1 MKRCIGL
8 HQFIIEYKKCLSFY
22 SYEIVINNMV
32 NDESAQV
39 QVEVRMKRSPN
50 FFGNL
55 IQQEFELE
63 PLHGERKDWP
73 TLVWNDTILKPSSLP
88 KWTNGD
94 VIQKIEGLKRDAKY
108 KFSIR
113 VITQMIKGSSL
124 SHKCEDTL
132 STALWPCR
140 NGNQSISSKKVIDS

>member
-1 MKRCIGL
+1 
-8 HQFIIEYKKCLSFY
+8 
-22 SYEIVINNMV
+22 MV

-50 FFGNL
+50 FFGSL
-55 IQQEFELE
+55 KLQEFVLE
-63 PLHGERKDWP
+63 QLHGEKKAWP
-73 TLVWNDTILKPSSLP
+73 ILVWNNTILKNSSLQ

-94 VIQKIEGLKRDAKY
+94 VTQNIKGLKRDMKY
-108 KFSIR
+108 RFSIR
-113 VITQMIKGSSL
+113 VITQIIKGSSL

-140 NGNQSISSKKVIDS
+140 NGNQSISSKKVIDSY

>member
-1 MKRCIGL
+1 
-8 HQFIIEYKKCLSFY
+8 
-22 SYEIVINNMV
+22 MV

-39 QVEVRMKRSPN
+39 QVEVRMKRSPPN
-50 FFGNL
+50 FFGSL
-55 IQQEFELE
+55 KLQEFVIEQ
-63 PLHGERKDWP
+63 LHGERKAWP
-73 TLVWNDTILKPSSLP
+73 ILAWNNTILKNSSLP
-88 KWTNGD
+88 KWTDGD
-94 VIQKIEGLKRDAKY
+94 VTQKIEGLKRDVKY

-113 VITQMIKGSSL
+113 VITQIIKGSSL

>member
-1 MKRCIGL
+1 
-8 HQFIIEYKKCLSFY
+8 
-22 SYEIVINNMV
+22 MV

-39 QVEVRMKRSPN
+39 QVDVRMKRSPS

-55 IQQEFELE
+55 ILQEFNLE
-63 PLHGERKDWP
+63 PLHGERRNWP
-73 TLVWNDTILKPSSLP
+73 ILAWNNTILKNSSLQE
-88 KWTNGD
+88 WTNGD
-94 VIQKIEGLKRDAKY
+94 VTQNIEGLKRNEKY
-108 KFSIR
+108 NFSIG
-113 VITQMIKGSSL
+113 VITQLTKTSSL